1 MEIITINAPTTDIQ
15 ALPQHQQ
22 EAMCRTIT
30 ACIRRL
36 LADEKNRADFEQWRR
51 ARKEKTA

>member
-1 MEIITINAPTTDIQ
+1 MEIITINSPATDIQ
-15 ALPQHQQ
+15 TLPQHQQ
-22 EAMCRTIT
+22 ETMCRTIT

-36 LADEKNRADFEQWRR
+36 LADEKNRADFEQWRK

>member
-1 MEIITINAPTTDIQ
+1 METISINVPETDIH

-36 LADEKNRADFEQWRR
+36 LADEKNRDDFEQWRK

>member
-1 MEIITINAPTTDIQ
+1 MEIITINAPATDIQ

-22 EAMCRTIT
+22 ETMCRTIT

-36 LADEKNRADFEQWRR
+36 LADEKNRADFEQWRQ

>member
-1 MEIITINAPTTDIQ
+1 MEIITINSPATDIQ

-36 LADEKNRADFEQWRR
+36 LADEKNRADFEQWRQ

>member
-1 MEIITINAPTTDIQ
+1 MEIITINAPAADIQ
-15 ALPQHQQ
+15 ALPHHQQ

-36 LADEKNRADFEQWRR
+36 LTDEKNRADFEQWRK
-51 ARKEKTA
+51 ARKEKPA